1 MNIKGICKYLV
12 SWVVRKQE
20 LDQKNWFFKK
30 LLFSLGISLDENIAN
45 LVAVMLYVRNWF
57 QLGCRLLFN

>member
-45 LVAVMLYVRNWF
+45 LVVVMLYVRNWF